1 MDRLAVA
8 IATWFGCGLIPS
20 IYQPAMGGTYGSLAA
35 VPLCFVLL
43 TYGNWQLYIAVT
55 VLILFVGMWSVPHA
69 ERALGPRADWR
80 GISRSRDQNQIVIDE
95 VVGMLIACS
104 PILVVAP
111 ERIYGPIMLAF
122 AAFRIF
128 DIVKPLGIRVFDRMK
143 SAFGVM
149 MDDVIAG
156 IYAIPFVAAVAWLYR

>member
-1 MDRLAVA
+1 MGATVHDRAVKSNA
-8 IATWFGCGLIPS
+8 
-20 IYQPAMGGTYGSLAA
+20 YGAYTSSD
-35 VPLCFVLL
+35 VSYFCFVLL

-104 PILVVAP
+104 PIFIVAP

-128 DIVKPLGIRVFDRMK
+128 DIVKPLGIRVTRIGM
-143 SAFGVM
+143 
-149 MDDVIAG
+149 G
-156 IYAIPFVAAVAWLYR
+156 IPMGSSVEYVDLSTLTMSMTSRREL